1 MAKELKFYHP
11 EFEQVVRH
19 ELLISDRAI
28 TDEDA
33 LNVFDLDCSN
43 FTFDSRDYEALSAFK
58 NLDYLTINTRADE
71 LDFLKALPL
80 LEELNLETWGGNN
93 MVDFNRFS
101 HLEHLRVLCVSGGD
115 ISDID
120 YKNLEGLVNLKKLE
134 GLTIHEFGSVDLHP
148 LRSMPWLKGLYCGY
162 ANEVFDIEAIA
173 TLSNLEALT
182 LIDVK
187 MDNLD
192 FLDNFP
198 DSLVIELC
206 GLKMKTDVD
215 YNKLSRFIEG
225 EFDELED
232 SQYVYLRSIGKAY

>member
-1 MAKELKFYHP
+1 MAKELIFYHP
-11 EFEQVVRH
+11 EFEKVVRH

-33 LNVFDLDCSN
+33 LNVFDLDCSD
-43 FTFDSRDYEALSAFK
+43 FTFDSRDYDALSAFK
-58 NLDYLTINTRADE
+58 NLDWLTINTRADE
-71 LDFLKALPL
+71 LDFLKELPL

-93 MVDFNRFS
+93 SVDFNCFS
-101 HLEHLRVLCVSGGD
+101 HLVHLRELFVSGGD
-115 ISDID
+115 VSSID
-120 YKNLEGLVNLKKLE
+120 YKNLEGLAELKNLE
-134 GLTIHEFGSVDLHP
+134 SLTLHEFGTVDLRP
-148 LRSMPWLKGLYCGY
+148 LRRIPWLNGLYCGY
-162 ANEVFDIEAIA
+162 ANEVYDIDAIA
-173 TLSNLEALT
+173 ELSNLEGLT
-182 LIDVK
+182 LIDVE

-206 GLKMKTDVD
+206 GLKIKSDVD

-232 SQYVYLRSIGKAY
+232 SHYVYLKSIGKAY

>member
-11 EFEQVVRH
+11 EFEQVVRQ

-58 NLDYLTINTRADE
+58 NLDWLTINTRADE

-93 MVDFNRFS
+93 TVDFNHFS
-101 HLEHLRVLCVSGGD
+101 HLAHLRELFVSGGD
-115 ISDID
+115 VSSID
-120 YKNLEGLVNLKKLE
+120 YKNLEGLTKLE
-134 GLTIHEFGSVDLHP
+134 KLESLTLHEFGTVDLRP

-182 LIDVK
+182 LIDVE
-187 MDNLD
+187 MDNLE
-192 FLDNFP
+192 FLDSFP

-206 GLKMKTDVD
+206 GLRVKKGIDHS
-215 YNKLSRFIEG
+215 KLARFVEG
-225 EFDELED
+225 EFEEIED
-232 SQYVYLRSIGKAY
+232 LYWRG

>member
-19 ELLISDRAI
+19 ELLISDRSI

-93 MVDFNRFS
+93 TVDFNHFS
-101 HLEHLRVLCVSGGD
+101 HLIHLRELFVSGGD
-115 ISDID
+115 VSSID
-120 YKNLEGLVNLKKLE
+120 YKNLEGLVTLKKLE
-134 GLTIHEFGSVDLHP
+134 SLTLHEFGTVDLHP
-148 LRSMPWLKGLYCGY
+148 LRSIPWLKGLYCGY

-232 SQYVYLRSIGKAY
+232 SHYVYLRSIGKAY

>member
-93 MVDFNRFS
+93 TVDFNHFS
-101 HLEHLRVLCVSGGD
+101 HLIHLRELFVSGGD
-115 ISDID
+115 VSSID
-120 YKNLEGLVNLKKLE
+120 YKNLEGLATLKKLE
-134 GLTIHEFGSVDLHP
+134 SLTLHEFGTVDLRP
-148 LRSMPWLKGLYCGY
+148 LRSMPWLKGFYCGY
-162 ANEVFDIEAIA
+162 ANDVFDIEAIA
-173 TLSNLEALT
+173 TLSNLETLT
-182 LIDVK
+182 LIDVE
-187 MDNLD
+187 MDSLD
-192 FLDNFP
+192 FLESFP
-198 DSLVIELC
+198 DTIVIELC
-206 GLKMKTDVD
+206 GLRVKKGIDHS
-215 YNKLSRFIEG
+215 KLSRFVEGDFEEIEDLYWKG
-225 EFDELED
+225 
-232 SQYVYLRSIGKAY
+232 